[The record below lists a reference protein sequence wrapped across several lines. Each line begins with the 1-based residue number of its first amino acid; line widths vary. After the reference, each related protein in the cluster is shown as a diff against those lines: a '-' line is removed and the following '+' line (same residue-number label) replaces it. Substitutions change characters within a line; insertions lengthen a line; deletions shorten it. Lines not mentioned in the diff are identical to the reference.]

1 MTSRIAVLIL
11 GAALAACSSPQS
23 RIKKNQAAFDAYPPA
38 VQGAI
43 REGRVEIGFTS
54 EQVVMAL
61 GKPSRVYSQK
71 TAGVTQEVWEYGVGG
86 GPSVGLGFG
95 MSSFGGGSGYGTSVG
110 VASDSMDPRAHTR
123 VILQNGIVVS
133 VERREK

>member
-1 MTSRIAVLIL
+1 MTSRIAVLLL

-43 REGRVEIGFTS
+43 REGAVEVGFTG

-71 TAGVTQEVWEYGVGG
+71 SAGANQEVWEYGIGG

-95 MSSFGGGSGYGTSVG
+95 MSSMGGGGGYGTGVG
-110 VASDSMDPRAHTR
+110 VSSDSMDPRARTR
-123 VILQNGIVVS
+123 VILQNGVVVS

>member
-1 MTSRIAVLIL
+1 MTNRIVVLIL

-23 RIKKNQAAFDAYPPA
+23 RIKKNQTAFDGYPPV
-38 VQGAI
+38 VQAAI
-43 REGRVEIGFTS
+43 REGAVEVGFTG

-71 TAGVTQEVWEYGVGG
+71 TAGANQEVWEYGAGG
-86 GPSVGLGFG
+86 RPSVGLGFG
-95 MSSFGGGSGYGTSVG
+95 MSSMGGGSGFGTSVG
-110 VASDSMDPRAHTR
+110 LGSDSMDPRAHTR
-123 VILQNGIVVS
+123 VVLQNGTVVS

>member
-1 MTSRIAVLIL
+1 MTGRILVLML

-43 REGRVEIGFTS
+43 RQGTVEIGFTD

-71 TAGVTQEVWEYGVGG
+71 TAGANQEVWEYGVGG

-95 MSSFGGGSGYGTSVG
+95 MSSMGGGSGYGTSVG
-110 VASDSMDPRAHTR
+110 VASDSMDPRAKTR
-123 VILQNGIVVS
+123 VILQNGVVVS